1 MKIFVIT
8 VIILVRKF
16 LLKMEKI
23 LRGMTD
29 TMNSVKPPRI
39 TALQDLH
46 DAETGPF
53 SILVGTILSARTK
66 DEATTKAVKALF
78 SKYKNPKELAKA
90 KIKDVEKIIKSI
102 GFYHVKSKRII
113 EVAKIIDKRYKGVV
127 PDDLDT
133 LVQLPGVGRKTANC
147 VLVYAFEKPAIPVDI
162 HVHRISNRLGLVDT
176 KNPEETEQE
185 LMKKIQKKYW
195 IDIND
200 TFVMYGQNICKPIS
214 PMCDVCKIKKSCKY
228 YKTKNAS

>member
-1 MKIFVIT
+1 
-8 VIILVRKF
+8 
-16 LLKMEKI
+16 MEKI
-23 LRGMTD
+23 LQGMTD

-39 TALQDLH
+39 TALRDLH

-53 SILVGTILSARTK
+53 SILIGTILSARTK
-66 DEATTKAVKALF
+66 DEATTKAVKVLF
-78 SKYKNPKELAKA
+78 SRYKNPKELANA

-113 EVAKIIDKRYKGVV
+113 DVARIIDKKYKGKV
-127 PDDLDT
+127 PDNLET
-133 LVQLPGVGRKTANC
+133 LVELPGVGRKTANC

-214 PMCDVCKIKKSCKY
+214 PMCDVCMIKKKCKY
-228 YKTKNAS
+228 YKSKNVS

>member
-1 MKIFVIT
+1 
-8 VIILVRKF
+8 
-16 LLKMEKI
+16 
-23 LRGMTD
+23 MTD

-53 SILVGTILSARTK
+53 SILIGTILSARTK

-90 KIKDVEKIIKSI
+90 EIKDVEEIIKSI

>member
-1 MKIFVIT
+1 MEMK
-8 VIILVRKF
+8 
-16 LLKMEKI
+16 KI
-23 LRGMTD
+23 LRGMMD
-29 TMNSVKPPRI
+29 TMNSVKPPRM
-39 TALQDLH
+39 TALRELH
-46 DAETGPF
+46 EAETGGPF
-53 SILVGTILSARTK
+53 SILIGTILSARTK
-66 DEATTKAVKALF
+66 DETTTKIVKVLF
-78 SKYKNPKELAKA
+78 SKYKNSKELANA

-113 EVAKIIDKRYKGVV
+113 EVAKIIDTKYKGRV

-147 VLVYAFEKPAIPVDI
+147 VLVYAYEKPAIPVDI

-185 LMKKIQKKYW
+185 LMKKIPKKYW
-195 IDIND
+195 LEIND
-200 TFVMYGQNICKPIS
+200 TFVMFGQNICKPIS

-228 YKTKNAS
+228 YKSKNAS

>member
-1 MKIFVIT
+1 MK
-8 VIILVRKF
+8 
-16 LLKMEKI
+16 KI
-23 LRGMTD
+23 LMGMTN

-39 TALQDLH
+39 TALRDLH
-46 DAETGPF
+46 NAETGPF
-53 SILVGTILSARTK
+53 SILIGTILSARTK
-66 DEATTKAVKALF
+66 DETTTKAVKALF
-78 SKYKNPKELAKA
+78 AKYKNPKDLANA

-102 GFYHVKSKRII
+102 GFFHVKSKRII
-113 EVAKIIDKRYKGVV
+113 EVSKIIHKKYKDKV
-127 PDDLDT
+127 PEDLDT

-185 LMKKIQKKYW
+185 LMKKINKKYW

-228 YKTKNAS
+228 YKTINAS

>member
-1 MKIFVIT
+1 MK
-8 VIILVRKF
+8 
-16 LLKMEKI
+16 KI
-23 LRGMTD
+23 LSGMTD

-39 TALQDLH
+39 TALRDLH

-53 SILVGTILSARTK
+53 SILIGTILSARTK
-66 DEATTKAVKALF
+66 DETTTKAVKALF
-78 SKYKNPKELAKA
+78 LKYKNPDDLAKA

-102 GFYHVKSKRII
+102 GFFHVKSKRII
-113 EVAKIIDKRYKGVV
+113 EVAKIIHKKYKDKV

-162 HVHRISNRLGLVDT
+162 HVHRISNRLGLVET
-176 KNPEETEQE
+176 KNPEDTEQE
-185 LMKKIQKKYW
+185 LMKKIDKKYW
-195 IDIND
+195 IEIND

-214 PMCDVCKIKKSCKY
+214 PMCNVCKIKKSVNFIKLR
-228 YKTKNAS
+228 TFLS

>member
-1 MKIFVIT
+1 
-8 VIILVRKF
+8 
-16 LLKMEKI
+16 MEKI
-23 LRGMTD
+23 LSGMTK
-29 TMNSVKPPRI
+29 TMDAVKPPRM
-39 TALQDLH
+39 TALRELH
-46 DAETGPF
+46 EAETGPF
-53 SILVGTILSARTK
+53 SILIGTILSARTK
-66 DEATTKAVKALF
+66 DEATAKAVKALF
-78 SKYKNPKELAKA
+78 SKYKNPKELAGA

-102 GFYHVKSKRII
+102 GFFHVKSKRII
-113 EVAKIIDKRYKGVV
+113 EVANIIHTKYKDKV
-127 PDDLDT
+127 PNDLDI

-185 LMKKIQKKYW
+185 LMKKIKKKYW

-214 PMCDVCKIKKSCKY
+214 PMCDVCKIKKSCKF

>member
-1 MKIFVIT
+1 MK
-8 VIILVRKF
+8 
-16 LLKMEKI
+16 KI
-23 LRGMTD
+23 LSGMTK
-29 TMNSVKPPRI
+29 TMDAVKPPRM
-39 TALQDLH
+39 TALRELH
-46 DAETGPF
+46 EAETGPF
-53 SILVGTILSARTK
+53 SILIGTILSARTK
-66 DEATTKAVKALF
+66 DEATAKAVKALF
-78 SKYKNPKELAKA
+78 SKYKNPKELAGA

-102 GFYHVKSKRII
+102 GFFHVKSKRII
-113 EVAKIIDKRYKGVV
+113 EVANIIHTKYKDKV
-127 PDDLDT
+127 PDDLDI

-185 LMKKIQKKYW
+185 LMKKIKKKYW

-214 PMCDVCKIKKSCKY
+214 PMCDVCKIKKSCKF

>member
-1 MKIFVIT
+1 
-8 VIILVRKF
+8 
-16 LLKMEKI
+16 MEKI
-23 LRGMTD
+23 LSGMIK
-29 TMNSVKPPRI
+29 TMDAVKPPRM
-39 TALQDLH
+39 TALRELH
-46 DAETGPF
+46 EAETGPF
-53 SILVGTILSARTK
+53 SILIGTILSARTK
-66 DEATTKAVKALF
+66 DEATAKAVKALF
-78 SKYKNPKELAKA
+78 SKYKNPKELAGA

-102 GFYHVKSKRII
+102 GFFHVKSKRII
-113 EVAKIIDKRYKGVV
+113 EVANIIHTKHKDKV
-127 PDDLDT
+127 PDDLDI

-185 LMKKIQKKYW
+185 LMKKIKKKYW

-214 PMCDVCKIKKSCKY
+214 PMCDVCKIKKSCKF

>member
-1 MKIFVIT
+1 MQ
-8 VIILVRKF
+8 
-16 LLKMEKI
+16 KI
-23 LRGMTD
+23 LSGMTK
-29 TMNSVKPPRI
+29 TMNAVKPPRI

-53 SILVGTILSARTK
+53 SILIGTILSARTK
-66 DEATTKAVKALF
+66 DEATTKAVKELF
-78 SKYKNPKELAKA
+78 SIYKNPKQLSNAKV
-90 KIKDVEKIIKSI
+90 KDVEKIIKSI
-102 GFYHVKSKRII
+102 GFFHVKSKRII
-113 EVAKIIDKRYKGVV
+113 EVAKIIHTKYKGMV
-127 PDDLDT
+127 PDDLET

-147 VLVYAFEKPAIPVDI
+147 VLVYAFEKPAIPVDV

-185 LMKKIQKKYW
+185 LMKKIPKKFW

-214 PMCDVCKIKKSCKY
+214 PMCDVCQIRKSCKY
-228 YKTKNAS
+228 YRSRNAS

>member
-1 MKIFVIT
+1 MK
-8 VIILVRKF
+8 
-16 LLKMEKI
+16 KI
-23 LRGMTD
+23 LSGMTD

-39 TALQDLH
+39 TALRDLH
-46 DAETGPF
+46 NAETGPF
-53 SILVGTILSARTK
+53 SILIGTILSARTK
-66 DEATTKAVKALF
+66 DETTTKAVKALF
-78 SKYKNPKELAKA
+78 AKYKNPKELANA
-90 KIKDVEKIIKSI
+90 KIKDVEKIIRSI
-102 GFYHVKSKRII
+102 GFFHVKSKRII
-113 EVAKIIDKRYKGVV
+113 EVAKIIHKKYKDKV
-127 PDDLDT
+127 PEDLDT

-185 LMKKIQKKYW
+185 LMSKIDKKYW

-228 YKTKNAS
+228 YKTKNVS

>member
-1 MKIFVIT
+1 MK
-8 VIILVRKF
+8 
-16 LLKMEKI
+16 KI
-23 LRGMTD
+23 LTGMTD
-29 TMNSVKPPRI
+29 TMNAVKPPRI
-39 TALQDLH
+39 TALRDLH
-46 DAETGPF
+46 NAETGPF
-53 SILVGTILSARTK
+53 SILIGTILSARTK
-66 DEATTKAVKALF
+66 DETTTKAVKALF
-78 SKYKNPKELAKA
+78 LKYKNPKDLANA
-90 KIKDVEKIIKSI
+90 KIKDVEKIIRSI
-102 GFYHVKSKRII
+102 GFFHVKSKRII
-113 EVAKIIDKRYKGVV
+113 EVSKIIHKKYKDKV
-127 PDDLDT
+127 PEDLDT

-185 LMKKIQKKYW
+185 LMSKIDKKYW

-228 YKTKNAS
+228 YKTNNAS

>member
-1 MKIFVIT
+1 MK
-8 VIILVRKF
+8 
-16 LLKMEKI
+16 KI
-23 LRGMTD
+23 LSGMTD

-39 TALQDLH
+39 TALRDLH
-46 DAETGPF
+46 NAETGPF
-53 SILVGTILSARTK
+53 SILIGTILSARTK
-66 DEATTKAVKALF
+66 DETTTKAVKALF
-78 SKYKNPKELAKA
+78 LKYKNPKDLANA
-90 KIKDVEKIIKSI
+90 KVKDVEKIIRSI
-102 GFYHVKSKRII
+102 GFFHVKSKRIV
-113 EVAKIIDKRYKGVV
+113 EVAKIIHKKYKDKV
-127 PDDLDT
+127 PEDLDT

-185 LMKKIQKKYW
+185 LMSKIDKKYW

>member
-1 MKIFVIT
+1 MK
-8 VIILVRKF
+8 
-16 LLKMEKI
+16 KI
-23 LRGMTD
+23 LTGMTE

-39 TALQDLH
+39 TALRDLH
-46 DAETGPF
+46 NAETGPF
-53 SILVGTILSARTK
+53 SILIGTILSARTK
-66 DEATTKAVKALF
+66 DETTTKAVKALF
-78 SKYKNPKELAKA
+78 LKYKNPKELANA
-90 KIKDVEKIIKSI
+90 KIKDVEKIIRSI
-102 GFYHVKSKRII
+102 GFFHVKSKRII
-113 EVAKIIDKRYKGVV
+113 EVAKIIHTKYKDKV
-127 PDDLDT
+127 PEDLDT

-162 HVHRISNRLGLVDT
+162 HVHRISNRLGLVET

-185 LMKKIQKKYW
+185 LMKKIDKKYW

-228 YKTKNAS
+228 YKDTNAS